1 MKRFRLESE
10 IVKIQ
15 ESKLRISD
23 PYCNTD
29 QGDYMMCKDK
39 AIKAGSE
46 RNLLVQ
52 QVRPERN

>member
-29 QGDYMMCKDK
+29 QGDYMMCEGKSVK
-39 AIKAGSE
+39 LLSE

-52 QVRPERN
+52 QVRPERK